1 MAAYADW
8 NQNKIGMNE
17 MIFYALNQMANLE
30 KANILA
36 NRIIVNALQSERGD
50 IIRAM
55 NAADL
60 EMMKESVFN
69 AVDNKRTVKAIFE
82 YGDKL
87 DSVIEEEVGAFFEI
101 DGKLQYREVP
111 PKPTFNPDW

>member
-1 MAAYADW
+1 M
-8 NQNKIGMNE
+8 QFESFSE
-17 MIFYALNQMANLE
+17 MEFESLSGIDRVE

-55 NAADL
+55 NVSDL
-60 EMMKESVFN
+60 EKMINAVFH
-69 AVDNKRTVKAIFE
+69 AVDNKLTVKAWIE
-82 YGDKL
+82 YGYKL
-87 DSVIEEEVGAFFEI
+87 DYVIEEEVGAFFEI

-111 PKPTFNPDW
+111 HQFIDYSD